1 MALKRRSEQ
10 QSSSNVEYSNLPEG
24 EHEGRLVYVADL
36 GLQKR
41 DYMGD
46 EKPPAQQISLGIEIV
61 GESVT
66 IDGEERPRLL
76 WTRPF
81 YIYGAMS
88 ERGKEYQFY
97 KVFDPTAKEGEYA
110 DWDGVLNVP
119 CNVIVKHMPNKQNPE
134 QVYDNIDTIT
144 PIPKKYQ
151 SGVDEARLTDM
162 CVGDADNPEN
172 PAQKAT
178 FGLAAYA
185 LGNRIMEEDV
195 NTEKPKENT
204 SKPEPVAQDDMEDEI
219 PW

>member
-1 MALKRRSEQ
+1 
-10 QSSSNVEYSNLPEG
+10 
-24 EHEGRLVYVADL
+24 
-36 GLQKR
+36 
-41 DYMGD
+41 
-46 EKPPAQQISLGIEIV
+46 
-61 GESVT
+61 
-66 IDGEERPRLL
+66 
-76 WTRPF
+76 
-81 YIYGAMS
+81 
-88 ERGKEYQFY
+88 
-97 KVFDPTAKEGEYA
+97 
-110 DWDGVLNVP
+110 
-119 CNVIVKHMPNKQNPE
+119 
-134 QVYDNIDTIT
+134 VYDNIDTIT